1 MADERYKVYSHKT
14 IVICIYTYTYR
25 YVYIYICMYVYICL
39 YKFIRLY
46 IYIYIYIYSIY
57 STYSIFEQNISD
69 IFSNYSSNILHGY
82 PLNTVGF
89 KKYSNILFK

>member
-46 IYIYIYIYSIY
+46 IYIYIYSIY

>member
-1 MADERYKVYSHKT
+1 M
-14 IVICIYTYTYR
+14 YT
-25 YVYIYICMYVYICL
+25 YVYINLYV
-39 YKFIRLY
+39 Y